1 MLCSRL
7 FLLMA
12 SAPLLPAEQ
21 PTLLDRAYR
30 QMYNL
35 DFNGAH
41 KTIAEYAKVAPD
53 DPLAPASDAAAYL
66 FTEFDRLHI
75 LQGEFF
81 THDENFRT
89 QQQLT
94 PNPQT
99 VAAFQSQITHAESLA
114 EKALRKN
121 EKDTN
126 ALFAKALALGL
137 KSDYEGLVEKKYMS
151 SLSNTKAGRLT
162 AEKLLSID
170 PNYHDAWLA
179 IGVENYMLSLKPMAV
194 RWLLRLAGNQTDR
207 VASVEKLKI
216 TAEKGRYLRPFARL
230 LIAVAALREHDIP
243 RAKQLLKELRDE
255 FPGNHL
261 YASELARLN

>member
-1 MLCSRL
+1 
-7 FLLMA
+7 MA
-12 SAPLLPAEQ
+12 SVPLLATE

-41 KTIAEYAKVAPD
+41 KTIAELTKVAPD

-89 QQQLT
+89 QRQLS

-99 VAAFQSQITHAESLA
+99 VAAFQSQITKAENLA
-114 EKALRKN
+114 EKALGKN
-121 EKDTN
+121 GNDTN
-126 ALFAKALALGL
+126 ALFAKALASGL
-137 KSDYEGLVEKKYMS
+137 RSDYEGLVEKKYVS
-151 SLSNTKAGRLT
+151 SLSNSKAGRTT

-170 PNYHDAWLA
+170 PHYYDAWLA

-194 RWLLRLAGNQTDR
+194 RWLLRMTGNQTDR
-207 VASVEKLKI
+207 VAGVEKLKI

-243 RAKQLLKELRDE
+243 RAKQLLTELRDE
-255 FPGNHL
+255 FPGNQL
-261 YASELARLN
+261 YASELARLH

>member
-1 MLCSRL
+1 
-7 FLLMA
+7 
-12 SAPLLPAEQ
+12 
-21 PTLLDRAYR
+21 
-30 QMYNL
+30 MYNL

-41 KTIAEYAKVAPD
+41 KTIAEWTNIAPE
-53 DPLAPASDAAAYL
+53 DPLGPASDAAAYL

-89 QQQLT
+89 QQQLS
-94 PNPQT
+94 PNPKI
-99 VAAFQSQITHAESLA
+99 VAAFQGQIAQAETLA
-114 EKALRKN
+114 EKALGKN
-121 EKDTN
+121 GNDTN

-137 KSDYEGLVEKKYMS
+137 RSDYEGLVEKKYMS
-151 SLSNTKAGRLT
+151 SLANTKAGRFT

-170 PNYHDAWLA
+170 PNYYDAWLA

-194 RWLLRLAGNQTDR
+194 RWLLRMAGNQTDR
-207 VASVEKLKI
+207 LAGVEKLKI

-230 LIAVAALREHDIP
+230 LIAVAALRERDIP
-243 RAKQLLKELRDE
+243 RAKQLLTELRDE